1 MNHGWGGIINPKRP
15 VAADANGLILLP
27 LSDHSGHGRICYWFA
42 PVAKDPFRTFHHLLT
57 KPRALQNLDQHLD
70 YPRCW

>member
-27 LSDHSGHGRICYWFA
+27 LSEHSGHGRTCYWFA
-42 PVAKDPFRTFHHLLT
+42 PVANDPERTSAVVEANHC
-57 KPRALQNLDQHLD
+57 PRLFT
-70 YPRCW
+70 